1 MFCLSRTNKTKRGE
15 NIQTKKLSEISEI
28 HTGVRLNRLKEKNTS
43 LKKVIKKIS
52 SENILEYEYSIESVP
67 NSINEKFISQKNDII
82 ISLLDPGSVCKLEKE
97 GLIIPMQFAIIRL
110 DENYNADFIINLLK
124 SNLFKKELNK
134 LVEGSGLKII
144 KSTYLKEVK
153 LPLPDYEK
161 QEKIG
166 ELLKLIEKRIILN
179 SKTIELEKQAKDAIL
194 NKTIGGN

>member
-1 MFCLSRTNKTKRGE
+1 
-15 NIQTKKLSEISEI
+15 
-28 HTGVRLNRLKEKNTS
+28 
-43 LKKVIKKIS
+43 
-52 SENILEYEYSIESVP
+52 
-67 NSINEKFISQKNDII
+67 
-82 ISLLDPGSVCKLEKE
+82 
-97 GLIIPMQFAIIRL
+97 MQFAIIRL